1 MVNDRSVMDEVGM
14 WKGGKEAH
22 VGRQLA
28 EEASWVRGGML
39 MMAHHEVEGEGAS

>member
-14 WKGGKEAH
+14 WIGGKEAR

-28 EEASWVRGGML
+28 QEASWVRGGML
-39 MMAHHEVEGEGAS
+39 MMAYHEGEGEGAS

>member
-1 MVNDRSVMDEVGM
+1 MDEVGM

-39 MMAHHEVEGEGAS
+39 MMAYHEVEDEGAS